1 MSIDEH
7 LVRRFVEETG
17 TRMPAV
23 VEAFT
28 LLLERSWPVQP
39 ALDDLREAARAS
51 SRTDVACTRLLAAF
65 DAVHARHG
73 TAMFW
78 WKDEDSRF
86 LGFCPRVALASG
98 LEGRLL
104 VGETDADPRVA
115 WNRQAALYARDDR
128 DVMVSGTPRFDIV
141 ERQDREDGTV
151 WLRTSKVP
159 YTRAAQSGTVGG
171 LDTISVSEAQRLA
184 KLAR

>member
-1 MSIDEH
+1 MSSDPH

-17 TRMPAV
+17 ARMPAIV
-23 VEAFT
+23 AAFT
-28 LLLERSWPVQP
+28 LLLERSWPVP
-39 ALDDLREAARAS
+39 SALADLREA
-51 SRTDVACTRLLAAF
+51 SRRGTAPEAALTRMLVVF
-65 DAVHARHG
+65 DTVHARHG

-98 LEGRLL
+98 LEARLL
-104 VGETDADPRVA
+104 VGQTDADPRVA

-128 DVMVSGTPRFDIV
+128 DVMTGGVPRFDIV

-159 YTRAAQSGTVGG
+159 YTSAGGAGTVGG
-171 LDTISVSEAQRLA
+171 LDTISVSEAQRLL
-184 KLAR
+184 KLSR

>member
-1 MSIDEH
+1 MANDDH
-7 LVRRFVEETG
+7 LLRRFVEETG
-17 TRMPAV
+17 ARMPSV
-23 VEAFT
+23 IEAFT

-39 ALDDLREAARAS
+39 ALEDLREAARVAA
-51 SRTDVACTRLLAAF
+51 RQEVACARLLAAF

-78 WKDEDSRF
+78 WKDETSRF

-98 LEGRLL
+98 LEARWL

-128 DVMVSGTPRFDIV
+128 DVMSSGTPRFDIV
-141 ERQDREDGTV
+141 ERQDRQDGTV

-159 YTRAAQSGTVGG
+159 YSSNAGAGTVGG
-171 LDTISVSEAQRLA
+171 LDTISGNEAQRLT

>member
-1 MSIDEH
+1 MSSEDR
-7 LVRRFVEETG
+7 LVTRFVEETG
-17 TRMPAV
+17 ARMPAV
-23 VEAFT
+23 IEAFT
-28 LLLERSWPVQP
+28 LLLERSWPVHP
-39 ALDDLREAARAS
+39 ALEDLREAARAGV
-51 SRTDVACTRLLAAF
+51 RREIACTRLLAAF

-78 WKDEDSRF
+78 WKDETSRF

-98 LEGRLL
+98 LEARLL
-104 VGETDADPRVA
+104 VGQTDADPRVA

-128 DVMVSGTPRFDIV
+128 DVMTSGAPRFDIV

-159 YTRAAQSGTVGG
+159 YASGAGAGTVGG
-171 LDTISVSEAQRLA
+171 LDTISVHEAQRLT